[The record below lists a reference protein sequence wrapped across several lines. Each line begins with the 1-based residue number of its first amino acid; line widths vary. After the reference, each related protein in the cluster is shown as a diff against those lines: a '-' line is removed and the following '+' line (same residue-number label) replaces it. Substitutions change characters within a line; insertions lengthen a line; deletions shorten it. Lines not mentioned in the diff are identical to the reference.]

1 MGLQGIE
8 RGLERMVEGVF
19 SRAFRSSLRPIEL
32 GRRLVREM
40 DDHRSV
46 DVKGRTIVPNDFS
59 FGLSP
64 QDHATMPWSG
74 NCATPRG
81 SMPGTR
87 ITRSWARCRWS

>member
-19 SRAFRSSLRPIEL
+19 ARAFRSSLRPIEL

-46 DVKGRTIVPNDFS
+46 DVRGRTIVPNEFT
-59 FGLSP
+59 FGLAA
-64 QDHATMPWSG
+64 QDQATF
-74 NCATPRG
+74 ARDPR
-81 SMPGTR
+81 R
-87 ITRSWARCRWS
+87 ARARTVRRRP